1 MRKIFQ
7 VFAVFVFLY
16 ALFVVGYAVKEFS
29 ASRERMRIWNES
41 FQTEQTEQSEVGVY
55 YLFGSV
61 FCNLKSYEVTKIG
74 NEKMYLLTF
83 KK

>member
-7 VFAVFVFLY
+7 VLALFVFLY
-16 ALFVVGYAVKEFS
+16 ALFVVGYAAKES
-29 ASRERMRIWNES
+29 AASKERMLIWNES
-41 FQTEQTEQSEVGVY
+41 FQTEQTEQTVY
-55 YLFGSV
+55 YLFDSV
-61 FCNLKSYEVTKIG
+61 FCNLNSYEVTKIG